1 MIQQDVHLADPL
13 DKIGLR
19 VFGDAG
25 MARCCDKAED
35 TEPNLE
41 AEVSLCC
48 IGLWIYT
55 SAFSLYLA
63 LAKINTSITNW
74 HSQQMR
80 IPEYHLHG
88 LAGTEQLR
96 AAAALCHQSVLE
108 VHGRNW
114 DPLFFLGCPSLCA
127 AGLFTK

>member
-1 MIQQDVHLADPL
+1 MIQQYVHLADSL

-25 MARCCDKAED
+25 MACCCDKAED

-55 SAFSLYLA
+55 SAFVVFGTSH
-63 LAKINTSITNW
+63 TSITNW

-88 LAGTEQLR
+88 LAGIEQLR
-96 AAAALCHQSVLE
+96 AAAALAINQCWKRMVETGIHY
-108 VHGRNW
+108 
-114 DPLFFLGCPSLCA
+114 FF
-127 AGLFTK
+127 GLSKLVCRWFIY